1 MKHYTKFTW
10 ALILTIGQIQ
20 TIAAEAPIFDD
31 DVQVNNPP
39 ASINEWVIPVF
50 FIAIGFAFY
59 LYHKVAR
66 NSIKN

>member
-1 MKHYTKFTW
+1 MKHLSKYTF
-10 ALILTIGQIQ
+10 ALILTIAQIQ
-20 TIAAEAPIFDD
+20 TIAAQAYNFDD
-31 DVQVNNPP
+31 DVEDNNPP
-39 ASINEWVIPVF
+39 ASIDEWVIPVF